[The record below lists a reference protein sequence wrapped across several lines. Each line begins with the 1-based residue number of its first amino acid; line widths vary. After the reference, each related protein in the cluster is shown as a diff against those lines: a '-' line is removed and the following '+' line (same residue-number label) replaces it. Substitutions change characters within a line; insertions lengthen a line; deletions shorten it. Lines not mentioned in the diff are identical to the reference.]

1 MANSYSSKLPKLTV
15 YENPGVESVSL
26 SFSVFSFFQH
36 FDWKVIDKVS
46 DIVELHMGK
55 SDWTVIVTAASG
67 LGQSPFE
74 LLGGKAPRLLNGLQW
89 H

>member
-55 SDWTVIVTAASG
+55 SD
-67 LGQSPFE
+67 
-74 LLGGKAPRLLNGLQW
+74 
-89 H
+89 

>member
-1 MANSYSSKLPKLTV
+1 MANSYGSKLPKLTV

-55 SDWTVIVTAASG
+55 SD
-67 LGQSPFE
+67 
-74 LLGGKAPRLLNGLQW
+74 
-89 H
+89 